1 MIQQNK
7 NKIKEEW
14 TLPVL
19 TPYTGILDDLGGVTT
34 RFKLQASPT
43 HSSHHL
49 HPPPITHILLPS
61 PTSSSHHPH
70 PPPITHTLLPS
81 PTPSSHH
88 PHPPPIT
95 HTLLPSPTPSSH
107 HPHPPPITHT
117 LLPSPTPSSHHPHPP
132 PITHTLLP
140 SPTPSSHHP
149 HPPPITHTL
158 LFLLSCTV
166 LVFYYHSVTS
176 SCTFHY
182 KISSPL
188 HSLHSLHSSLIHQ
201 VFFAVVVGAMYLG
214 QSSPNLQSLA
224 TAASANGPLCETIDR
239 VSAQP

>member
-61 PTSSSHHPH
+61 PTS
-70 PPPITHTLLPS
+70 
-81 PTPSSHH
+81 
-88 PHPPPIT
+88 
-95 HTLLPSPTPSSH
+95 
-107 HPHPPPITHT
+107 
-117 LLPSPTPSSHHPHPP
+117 
-132 PITHTLLP
+132 
-140 SPTPSSHHP
+140 SSHHP